1 MKRIVFLTIATLAGA
16 TLTLGQQQ
24 PDQAKPKSDKPPL
37 TNQQPAQTEQ
47 QLNDA
52 WSSLP
57 VESKMHLIRLHRALS
72 EMPPDER
79 RFIHDRVERFLNMAP
94 AEREKLAQNRQKWEQ
109 MTPEERQKAREAFRK
124 RRQAFEDKWRQ
135 EHPGEKPPP
144 FLPHKPQGPPPPP
157 PPADGK
163 GAPQAPPPPPPSNQ

>member
-1 MKRIVFLTIATLAGA
+1 MKRILLLTIATVATGA
-16 TLTLGQQQ
+16 FALGQEQ
-24 PDQAKPKSDKPPL
+24 PDQAKSKSDKPPL
-37 TNQQPAQTEQ
+37 TDEQRAQTEQ
-47 QLNDA
+47 RLNDA
-52 WSSLP
+52 WGSLP

-124 RRQAFEDKWRQ
+124 HRQEFEEKWRQ

-144 FLPHKPQGPPPPP
+144 FLPHKPKSPPPS
-157 PPADGK
+157 ADSE
-163 GAPQAPPPPPPSNQ
+163 GAPQAPPPPAPSDQ